1 MNLKFRKIKQCL
13 ASRLDDLQDST
24 VSSELD
30 DGIAQ
35 LQKNVNDAL
44 WRLQLVSGFNRCLQ
58 DDEDRSRQSSIET
71 EGSSDSQQPPAS
83 RDDRVTTQVVRKEKQ
98 LLPQLLSSP
107 ESLVHLCLRKGS
119 MVQAE
124 QVIKMFQLEGR
135 YYI

>member
-1 MNLKFRKIKQCL
+1 MG
-13 ASRLDDLQDST
+13 
-24 VSSELD
+24 SELD

-58 DDEDRSRQSSIET
+58 DDADRSKQSSIET
-71 EGSSDSQQPPAS
+71 EGSSDSQQSPAT
-83 RDDRVTTQVVRKEKQ
+83 RDGPDTTQVARKEKQ
-98 LLPQLLSSP
+98 LLSQLLSSP

-135 YYI
+135 IYI

>member
-1 MNLKFRKIKQCL
+1 MG
-13 ASRLDDLQDST
+13 
-24 VSSELD
+24 SELD

-58 DDEDRSRQSSIET
+58 DNSNHSRQSSIET
-71 EGSSDSQQPPAS
+71 EESSDSQRSSAI
-83 RDDRVTTQVVRKEKQ
+83 RDDHETMQLVRKEKQ

-119 MVQAE
+119 MVQTE
-124 QVIKMFQLEGR
+124 QVIKMFQLESR
-135 YYI
+135 Y